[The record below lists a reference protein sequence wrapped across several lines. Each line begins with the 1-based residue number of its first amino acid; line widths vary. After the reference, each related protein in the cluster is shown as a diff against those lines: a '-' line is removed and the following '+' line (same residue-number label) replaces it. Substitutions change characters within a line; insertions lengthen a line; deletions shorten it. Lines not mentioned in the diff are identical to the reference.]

1 MQMEET
7 HHSTNEELQATL
19 QELADLQTQLTE
31 LQTDNERLGEEK
43 GVLLESL
50 CRQTERLEDARTK
63 VDTLQGL
70 LLDSSPGCP
79 ASNSE
84 REQKLVELLKS
95 GQDERETLLLKQEE
109 LSNELS
115 EQRRTCE
122 ALRQE
127 ASRLTER
134 VELLESTI
142 DATHAERNQL
152 DLQLAQAKEESSS
165 RQIEIS
171 RLNTLLEN
179 ARAKIEELEASRD
192 KLHDRSEMD
201 ELLHNARKEKDV
213 LEGQAAS
220 LQEQLSRSR
229 CEVARLKEQISVL
242 QEECKVT
249 RNNAKSAL
257 SDLEYECQRSREE
270 CARLA
275 SDLQALQETS
285 CELQVQTQCHLDDK
299 RQLQSVLTETQKHL
313 GECART
319 LASTEK
325 QLADEKRLRNRENE
339 EWEQFQSDLLMTVRV
354 ANEFKT
360 EAQHEL
366 EKLVLEN
373 KLLRDNIRNLDAQIE
388 KLKQAA
394 EKQEMVMPENNSTN
408 GPCVQEMCR
417 RHKISRQE
425 RDSRLSVKSLIESIE
440 NATKQAKTGPG
451 VSRSSST
458 SSLNSIA
465 SLTGLAVNQAIS
477 SCQQPVSSPTSPIR
491 EGDMKAL
498 LPLRDR
504 DQQLTTNKQPLKWTL
519 LSDPLE
525 PVKGNNKVATI
536 SEDTT
541 SSILNSRSI
550 EFARKNSSGD
560 LCERKDPLSALSKN
574 GGSKRNALL
583 KWCQNKTL
591 GYKGIDITNFSSS
604 WNDGLALCAI
614 LHSYLPDR
622 VPYETL
628 SPSEKRRNFTIAFAA
643 AESVGIP
650 TALSMTDM
658 ILQERPDWQQ
668 VMAYVTNIYKHFET

>member
-440 NATKQAKTGPG
+440 NATKQAKT
-451 VSRSSST
+451 
-458 SSLNSIA
+458 
-465 SLTGLAVNQAIS
+465 
-477 SCQQPVSSPTSPIR
+477 
-491 EGDMKAL
+491 
-498 LPLRDR
+498 
-504 DQQLTTNKQPLKWTL
+504 
-519 LSDPLE
+519 DPLE